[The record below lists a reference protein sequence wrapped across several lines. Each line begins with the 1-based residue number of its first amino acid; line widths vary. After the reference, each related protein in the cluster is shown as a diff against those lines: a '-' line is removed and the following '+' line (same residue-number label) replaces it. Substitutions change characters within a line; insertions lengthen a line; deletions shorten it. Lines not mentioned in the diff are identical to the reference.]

1 MMAEA
6 LPAEGASLFERWA
19 GRLAELSGLRR
30 QAAAFASGLLASLAL
45 PPLHLVFLLVPA
57 FTALVWLVAGATS
70 PRKAAWIGWGFGF
83 GYFAAGLYWV
93 GIAFLVDADR
103 FALIMPVAVAGLAAG
118 MALFP
123 ALALYIVARS
133 GFSTRCPAP
142 RARWSISVRGRHAH
156 SRKLSS
162 TRSQAPWPT

>member
-19 GRLAELSGLRR
+19 VRLAELSGLRR
-30 QAAAFASGLLASLAL
+30 QAVAFASGLLASLAL

-57 FTALVWLVAGATS
+57 FTALVWLVAGARS

-103 FALIMPVAVAGLAAG
+103 FALIMPVAVQ
-118 MALFP
+118 
-123 ALALYIVARS
+123 V
-133 GFSTRCPAP
+133 
-142 RARWSISVRGRHAH
+142 
-156 SRKLSS
+156 
-162 TRSQAPWPT
+162 